1 MYSNLIV
8 GVYLLI
14 VLYIERQDYLENL
27 KGKMV
32 VIFDLLMVLR
42 VVIMYLVG
50 MIILYLMKYLLGHSL
65 SLVLL
70 ANKFVLP
77 NKVIVRWC

>member
-27 KGKMV
+27 KGKRMA
-32 VIFDLLMVLR
+32 IFDLLMAMR
-42 VVIMYLVG
+42 GVIMYLVR
-50 MIILYLMKYLLGHSL
+50 MIVLYLMKYLLGRL
-65 SLVLL
+65 PNLVIL
-70 ANKFVLP
+70 ADKVVLP
-77 NKVIVRWC
+77 NKVVRWF